1 MILYN
6 KVLCQWGQI
15 NTKCKFSALSPAA
28 KRMCFH
34 FHIGR
39 CLTGCHS
46 SPNFFLPARAASLQ
60 FFRNFH
66 TSESSFSLGAL
77 LTAQICSPLPQDSAQ
92 KSWSHVNHISIKLEK
107 KRREENRR
115 EKKGNETE
123 TKGKERE
130 GKGREGK
137 GRASFWFLE
146 ADPDNPRQ
154 NLAFSSVL

>member
-1 MILYN
+1 
-6 KVLCQWGQI
+6 
-15 NTKCKFSALSPAA
+15 
-28 KRMCFH
+28 MCFH

-115 EKKGNETE
+115 EKKDECYVGNHQCLLYPLKKLVGTVF
-123 TKGKERE
+123 TAALFTVART
-130 GKGREGK
+130 
-137 GRASFWFLE
+137 
-146 ADPDNPRQ
+146 
-154 NLAFSSVL
+154 